1 MSDHLYLTSEACVAM
16 RGKQL
21 RWVGHTNCEMTCF
34 FSNTKL
40 KMGQH
45 LLRKFYYFFFFKKRI
60 LQRWWGPCMP
70 VSVHM
75 CVWLCASE
83 SRRDYSAI
91 CDFADWSEQPV
102 APCPDE
108 EMDRW
113 MSACASWAFYDLP
126 CLSVIEKVAWLCCLG
141 IFPPSIM
148 QLQNRKTNS
157 GNRPPNVINFVGVGG
172 EGGWRGTIIAGGRIL
187 ISCRF
192 LPVWLAWPW
201 PITSELC
208 VTVSLPVLPK
218 EWTEAG
224 TAEHW
229 QDGERRWRTEERERR
244 DRERKTERDTWRWDC
259 RAEEGEEKEGGKKG
273 EGEIAGQI

>member
-1 MSDHLYLTSEACVAM
+1 
-16 RGKQL
+16 
-21 RWVGHTNCEMTCF
+21 
-34 FSNTKL
+34 
-40 KMGQH
+40 
-45 LLRKFYYFFFFKKRI
+45 
-60 LQRWWGPCMP
+60 MP

-172 EGGWRGTIIAGGRIL
+172 EGWGGLTGYYYCRRKNSNQLQIP
-187 ISCRF
+187 SC
-192 LPVWLAWPW
+192 LV
-201 PITSELC
+201 S
-208 VTVSLPVLPK
+208 VTVANYK
-218 EWTEAG
+218 WTLCYSFTSCATQRMDWGRHCRALAG
-224 TAEHW
+224 
-229 QDGERRWRTEERERR
+229 RRETEENR
-244 DRERKTERDTWRWDC
+244 
-259 RAEEGEEKEGGKKG
+259 GEGKKG
-273 EGEIAGQI
+273 